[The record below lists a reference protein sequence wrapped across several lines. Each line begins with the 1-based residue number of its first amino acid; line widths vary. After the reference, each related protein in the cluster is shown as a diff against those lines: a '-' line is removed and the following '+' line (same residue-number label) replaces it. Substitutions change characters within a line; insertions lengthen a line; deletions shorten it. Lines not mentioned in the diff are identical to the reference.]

1 MFVTKHT
8 NTGKLY
14 EKKPVSI
21 ITKAK
26 LPQLA
31 SCPSCSWPQWPSLT
45 FCDFLKGPSSPD
57 PRPRAS
63 YYWAKMYGT
72 GGSLVKFICCAKIGE
87 THRALTAVDDR
98 FLKSAIILDD
108 FRTTYLTQK
117 LVRDVCCVAV
127 FRNFAGF
134 PHVPQAPWKWN
145 MYYNLSI
152 GKVITPL
159 KYYVLKSTMYV
170 NSNEKGHMYQRLQG
184 KPQLCNNV
192 YVSNFLL
199 S

>member
-1 MFVTKHT
+1 M
-8 NTGKLY
+8 
-14 EKKPVSI
+14 SI

-108 FRTTYLTQK
+108 FRQHTWHK
-117 LVRDVCCVAV
+117 SWFVMCVVSPCSETSPA
-127 FRNFAGF
+127 FQCSSS
-134 PHVPQAPWKWN
+134 PMK
-145 MYYNLSI
+145 YYNLSI

-170 NSNEKGHMYQRLQG
+170 NYNEKGHMYQRLQG

>member
-21 ITKAK
+21 ITKAQ

-134 PHVPQAPWKWN
+134 PMFLKPHEILQFVNWEGHHATQV
-145 MYYNLSI
+145 LR
-152 GKVITPL
+152 TQ
-159 KYYVLKSTMYV
+159 KYYVCKLQWKGAYV
-170 NSNEKGHMYQRLQG
+170 PTVAR
-184 KPQLCNNV
+184 
-192 YVSNFLL
+192 
-199 S
+199 